1 MMRSLEWLIVVSVLG
16 DDGHHI
22 EVFRRRRSGRSF
34 PFQALCS
41 PRVLRRDRA
50 VAYRPEEID
59 QGNRVADGKD
69 RSTCRSTDVE
79 YLEFG
84 RIDRIAARHAKIAQ
98 HKLRE
103 EREVKAQENQG
114 RSDARPHVRI
124 QAARYLRPPEVNAT
138 QVSHDGAAYH
148 DVVEVR

>member
-1 MMRSLEWLIVVSVLG
+1 MLRSLEWLIGVSIAG
-16 DDGHHI
+16 GDGHHV
-22 EVFRRRRSGRSF
+22 EAFRRRRSGRSF
-34 PFQALCS
+34 PVQALCA
-41 PRVLRRDRA
+41 PRVLRRDGS

-69 RSTCRSTDVE
+69 RSTCRRQNVE

-103 EREVKAQENQG
+103 EREVKAQENQS
-114 RSDARPHVRI
+114 RSD
-124 QAARYLRPPEVNAT
+124 
-138 QVSHDGAAYH
+138 
-148 DVVEVR
+148 

>member
-16 DDGHHI
+16 DDGHHV

-41 PRVLRRDRA
+41 PRVLRRDGS

-69 RSTCRSTDVE
+69 RSTCRRQNVE

-84 RIDRIAARHAKIAQ
+84 RIDRIAARHAKIRSEEHTSELQ
-98 HKLRE
+98 SPVHLVCRLLRE
-103 EREVKAQENQG
+103 KK
-114 RSDARPHVRI
+114 
-124 QAARYLRPPEVNAT
+124 
-138 QVSHDGAAYH
+138 
-148 DVVEVR
+148 